1 MLIADWTAEAQHQD
15 MVESLLV
22 ALGLL
27 GLTIGSGLVVR
38 GALAIA
44 QRTGVSPL
52 VVGLT
57 ITSIGTSIPEIAT
70 NIAVGA
76 DVLAG
81 VPASQIAVGNIVGSC
96 MSQITLMLG
105 LAGFA
110 GLLVCPR
117 RLLRRDGTIMVLAML
132 AMFSTSLDGTIG
144 RLEGGLLA
152 TCYLAYLVG
161 VFFHERQWSD
171 DSEEEQ
177 VELPAMTTGRAL
189 SSLVVG
195 LFIVVVSADVAV
207 ENAVSLARA
216 AGVGSSLIG
225 LGIGIGTGLPE
236 LSVSVRA
243 LREKSGPLGL
253 GNLMGSNIT
262 DPLLSTGLGA
272 LVAPV
277 EVPPITVAFDFP
289 FWMAATAVALLLLS
303 SNLNLNRRESGVLL
317 IVFGLFVWVRLTLLP
332 L

>member
-1 MLIADWTAEAQHQD
+1 MMEF
-15 MVESLLV
+15 LLV
-22 ALGLL
+22 ALGLI

-70 NIAVGA
+70 NIAVGT
-76 DVLAG
+76 DVLRG
-81 VPASQIAVGNIVGSC
+81 VPASQLAVGNVVGSC

-117 RLLRRDGTIMVLAML
+117 RSLRRDGTIMVLAML
-132 AMFSTSLDGTIG
+132 AMFFASLDGTIG

-152 TCYLAYLVG
+152 TCYAAYLVG
-161 VFFHERQWSD
+161 VFFHERQWTD
-171 DSEEEQ
+171 ESEEPIER
-177 VELPAMTTGRAL
+177 PAMSMGRAL
-189 SSLVVG
+189 SGLAIGLVVV
-195 LFIVVVSADVAV
+195 IVSADLAV
-207 ENAVSLARA
+207 ENAVSLARQ

-225 LGIGIGTGLPE
+225 LGIGLGTGLPE

-253 GNLMGSNIT
+253 GNLIGSNIT

-272 LVAPV
+272 LVAPL

-289 FWMAATAVALLLLS
+289 FWMAATGVALLLLS